1 MKVTLRLKLYRNPA
15 TEAALWETLLQFTDC
30 FNAVCTYGWEQN
42 ERNGTRLHRATY
54 KSLRKAHPDLP
65 AQLVVAARRKA
76 GEALKSVQE
85 RKK

>member
-1 MKVTLRLKLYRNPA
+1 MKVTLRLKLHIDPA

-30 FNAVCTYGWEQN
+30 FNVVCRYGWDNN

-54 KSLRKAHPDLP
+54 KSLRQAHPDLP